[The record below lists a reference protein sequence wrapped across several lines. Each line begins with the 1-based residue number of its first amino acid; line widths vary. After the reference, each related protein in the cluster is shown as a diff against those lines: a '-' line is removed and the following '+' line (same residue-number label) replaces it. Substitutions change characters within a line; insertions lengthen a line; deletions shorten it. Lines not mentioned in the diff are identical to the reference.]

1 MRAVNARR
9 GTRAAVASDSEQWRL
24 DRLGG
29 SDSEAEDSAG
39 SPRMATAVQART
51 RGLALHLLG
60 ERMEVGGRGRTSMRA
75 VKARRG
81 TPAAATVETEVFCAV
96 AKFIKRLG

>member
-1 MRAVNARR
+1 MRAVKARR

-39 SPRMATAVQART
+39 SPRMATAVPART

-81 TPAAATVETEVFCAV
+81 TPAATAETVVFCAV
-96 AKFIKRLG
+96 AKFL